1 MYVRDVVVKN
11 QVGLH
16 ARPATFF
23 TQKAN
28 EFKSTIL
35 LERENRSVNAKSL
48 LGVLSMGIMKDMQ
61 ITIIGDGSDEV
72 EAGNTLCQLI
82 ESDFKM

>member
-35 LERENRSVNAKSL
+35 LERENRSVKRIWKTWEGSRGSFMPKKTRARSML
-48 LGVLSMGIMKDMQ
+48 LREYLA
-61 ITIIGDGSDEV
+61 GS
-72 EAGNTLCQLI
+72 
-82 ESDFKM
+82 